1 MIKKLIDGLISKDI
15 KSISKTISYI
25 ENNHPDKNKILDQI
39 FHLSNKSLKIGI
51 TGPPG
56 AGKSTITNL
65 LIKYF
70 RKKNKKVGVLLIDPS
85 SPFTG
90 GAVLGDRVRMN
101 MHFNDDNV
109 FIRSLATRGSKGGL
123 STNADEI
130 ADVLD
135 ASGFDIII
143 FETVGVGQVEIDVV
157 EHVDSVVLILV
168 PESGDDIQ
176 MLKAGVIE
184 IADIFVINKS
194 DRKDSDKLFSS
205 LENMLNRSSDANY
218 WNQPIIKT
226 VATKDEGVKDLV
238 EKIKNHYNFRLKSK
252 NSIKNMDKK
261 YLNKINNI
269 ITQNSRDDFWSDER
283 LKKYKEEINKKHVQR
298 LSPFKFVEK
307 FSK

>member
-1 MIKKLIDGLISKDI
+1 MIKKLIDGLISEDI
-15 KSISKTISYI
+15 KSISKIISYI
-25 ENNHPDKNKILDQI
+25 ENDHPNKNEILDQI
-39 FHLSNKSLKIGI
+39 FHLSNNSLKIGI

-70 RKKNKKVGVLLIDPS
+70 RKQNKKVGVLLIDPS
-85 SPFTG
+85 SPFSG

-101 MHFNDDNV
+101 MHYSDNNV

-135 ASGFDIII
+135 ASGFDVII

-157 EHVDSVVLILV
+157 EHVDSVVLVLV

-194 DRKDSDKLFSS
+194 DRKDSDKLYVS
-205 LENMLNRSSDANY
+205 LENMLNRSSDDND

-226 VATKDEGVKDLV
+226 VATKDEGVKVLV
-238 EKIKNHYNFRLKSK
+238 EKIKNHYDFTLKSE

-261 YLNKINNI
+261 YLSKINNI
-269 ITQNSRDDFWSDER
+269 ITQNSIDDFWSDER
-283 LKKYKEEINKKHVQR
+283 LKKYDNEISKKHAQR
-298 LSPFKFVEK
+298 LTPFKFVEK
-307 FSK
+307 FLK

>member
-1 MIKKLIDGLISKDI
+1 MIKKLIDGLKSQDL

-25 ENNHPDKNKILDQI
+25 ENNHTDKEKILDQI
-39 FHLSNKSLKIGI
+39 FNLSNGAFKIGI

-70 RKKNKKVGVLLIDPS
+70 RNKNKRVGVLLIDPS

-101 MHFNDDNV
+101 MHYDDNNV

-123 STNADEI
+123 ASNADEI

-135 ASGFDIII
+135 ASGYDIII

-157 EHVDSVVLILV
+157 EHVDSVVLVLV

-194 DRKDSDKLFSS
+194 DRKDSDKLYVS
-205 LENMLNRSSDANY
+205 LENMLNRSSDKNC
-218 WNQPIIKT
+218 WNQPIVKSI
-226 VATKDEGVKDLV
+226 ATKDEGIVELV
-238 EKIKNHYNFRLKSK
+238 EQIDKHYNYNLKNK
-252 NSIKNMDKK
+252 KKINDKDNK
-261 YLNKINNI
+261 YLKKINKII
-269 ITQNSRDDFWSDER
+269 MKKSIDRLWSNQ
-283 LKKYKEEINKKHVQR
+283 KKQQYQKEIDKNLNKR
-298 LSPFKFVEK
+298 LSPLKFIK
-307 FSK
+307 KHSK

>member
-1 MIKKLIDGLISKDI
+1 VIKKLIDGLISKDT
-15 KSISKTISYI
+15 KSISKIISYI
-25 ENNHPDKNKILDQI
+25 ENNHSKKNKILDKI
-39 FHLSNKSLKIGI
+39 FYLSNNSLKIGI

-85 SPFTG
+85 SPFSG

-101 MHFNDDNV
+101 MHYNDNNV

-123 STNADEI
+123 STNADEV

-135 ASGFDIII
+135 AAGFDVII

-157 EHVDSVVLILV
+157 EHVDSVILVLV
-168 PESGDDIQ
+168 PESGDEIQ

-194 DRKDSDKLFSS
+194 DRKDSDKLFVS
-205 LENMLNRSSDANY
+205 LENMLNRSSDKNN
-218 WNQPIIKT
+218 WKQPIIKT
-226 VATKDEGVKDLV
+226 VATKDEGI
-238 EKIKNHYNFRLKSK
+238 EKLTEEINNHYNFCSK
-252 NSIKNMDKK
+252 NEDLIKNLNKK

-269 ITQNSRDDFWSDER
+269 ISQSSLEKFWTNKR
-283 LKKYKEEINKKHVQR
+283 LEEYKKEINKKNIQR